1 MSEEDTKNN
10 NTSSVDQVA
19 TVVAATNDNVSS
31 SLVSSLV
38 GDASSS
44 VVSGGAVNSSTEALA
59 ALASAGVV
67 GSDAS
72 ALVSSLASTYSN
84 AALSSLDQTY
94 YAGSLNNAAS
104 FMGAETYAAALNNPP
119 TQNASTYIVDSTT
132 ARWLTDTANMT
143 NAATVGHANVYYAN
157 TAANPAILYGY
168 NVTVGGRGTGLG
180 NVIYNQRG
188 TFSISNGGSLAM
200 TASNQFWVTNGPV
213 SSGNLKLEWG
223 SNGSYRLA
231 LADSAYFSATGYL
244 GGIADKS
251 DAGQAG
257 VASQRTGALSTGS
270 GVVADVGG
278 DWGTV
283 GDYRTGAAY
292 SWAPATVI
300 GSNNKFDVGGNI
312 GVFTNG
318 SVTAGDDFTTSVATV
333 SGSGFFVGSGGLY
346 TGGSNGN
353 YYVHGGMGAAYS
365 TAYNKARLI
374 LGNNNS
380 VFLDQANWG
389 NFAAQAGGV
398 VSVGDSFHL
407 SALELSVGY
416 GQDPNTGAILGA
428 ASAAAAAVMTI
439 GNNASIILG
448 QKGLKDN
455 GSNFYLGSDGAI
467 VIDASGGQLNVGTG
481 ANIQAGEMSIG
492 NFAKD
497 YSGINPQT
505 NSAFNF
511 AWYQAGSNNTITIGS
526 GATINLSGGIALDG
540 VSNTLAL
547 SGGGLLGNE
556 LNAGYISAGN
566 FYKQYNTSVTGGG
579 AAGHNMYAQTSVTSI
594 YIGDGYQVNLSA
606 GNFDTGLTNIG
617 TLSNT
622 GNITL
627 NQVLGVMT
635 FGSGVH
641 VTANSVVLG
650 DYSVSSA
657 NPYNSGIVDQ
667 YSAATSNAVIS
678 FGNQAS
684 MNLSG
689 AVMLNGANNSMV
701 YGDSLILNAATYSM
715 GSGVATPALTA
726 VNNHFSAGI
735 NANITF
741 SNGFIDSSPNGIF
754 ALQDGGKLNILTG
767 NLLMNGS
774 YSGAGN
780 YNWFQMNN
788 NGTLVLGTGSIIMNN
803 AGQQM
808 TWGTGGTMS
817 AVNLSVLGTSQAVV
831 MGTDGT
837 VNLTGD
843 YYFSGALNSATF
855 GAGTDITVGG
865 NMNFVA
871 TTGQAFSMGTGDLI
885 VGGAYNL
892 NASAN
897 TITIDGG
904 IGKKFSA
911 GSYNITGDTNTINI
925 GNGTI
930 VTVTGEYGV
939 SGNGNNITI
948 GGDGSFAVGSYTITG
963 NTNSHTIGA
972 GDNISVAGDYSV
984 NGSSNTLSIDG
995 GILAQTI
1002 SVAGN
1007 YSVNGDSNIIST
1019 AANET
1024 ITITSNYT
1032 ISGLTNSINYGTNTS
1047 MNVGGSMGFSTSS
1060 QIFSMGTGANIS
1072 VTGDYSVVGDTNT
1085 LTLDGGGTFNVG
1097 GGYTVNGTGNKLA
1110 TGANETVNVTG
1121 DYNVSGSTNSVTYGD
1136 TTVMSVGGSMSFA
1149 TSSYYSIGD
1158 GGSLSVTG
1166 DIDFAGTTFKVGNV
1180 KSFTANDF
1188 NISSD
1193 SPTVTFGSNI
1203 AYAVA
1208 GWNLN
1213 GVNNKITLGDGATGS
1228 LGDITVG
1235 SSATGASFD
1244 TGVVNGTVEYGT
1256 VTLTNDAT
1264 FTMNGTLSGTSI
1276 IMTGANTV
1284 NFNGTG
1290 NSYIIADG
1298 LSTSGAGATISIAS
1312 GNFVRI
1318 NGGDTALELLGNTN
1332 FTIGSDSLFNVSGN
1346 ITIGM
1351 NASSSSFVVGDNV
1364 TFKAANI
1371 VINATTPSL
1380 TFGLNTDF
1388 TISGGWAINSTASG
1402 SVIKLGDGA
1411 TGSLGDIRFSGAVTG
1426 ATFDTG
1432 NSGSGLTFGTAT
1444 IVNDNV
1450 LTLGN
1455 VTGTAVSL
1463 SNTAVLNI
1471 DAGATA
1477 NISTLTMDGSDT
1489 TGKVTVNVGLG
1500 ATLNIDSIVTTN
1512 IGDNMPTIN
1521 INGGTVIIAGE
1532 KVRAVSNLAQH
1543 AVNFN
1548 SVDNGI
1554 YQYEGDIQDASGR
1567 LTINNFALTDKLIFQ
1582 VSADYKYEDCYRTS
1596 YDSSTGI
1603 LTITYIT
1610 PFTGVVVPIAEFYY
1624 TPASAGQA
1632 LPNVIISTDTTS
1644 PTGYDLIITQCFLT
1658 GTHLLTPEGEVTV
1671 ENLKAG
1677 DQVITLENGQQVS
1690 KAIVWAGNMEVNVN
1704 HYENK
1709 GPLYPVRIK
1718 AHAFGLNQ
1726 PCRDL
1731 LVTPEHTIYVDGGL
1745 IPARML
1751 VNGRSIIVDT
1761 TIDKFTV
1768 YHIETEKHSILF
1780 SENLTTESYLNTD
1793 NRHMFK
1799 GDVANLNL
1807 TFDENADHQSWEND
1821 AAAPLTVARHQVEP
1835 IWQRLD
1841 RRAAQQGYA
1850 PVSKPELT
1858 RDANL
1863 CLITQKGEKLQPVD
1877 VKGNT
1882 YSFYVPANVC
1892 VVAMHS
1898 KAALPSEVVGPFLDD
1913 RRMLGV
1919 LVAKISVF
1927 GERAFDV
1934 LPADMTGLSGWHSAE
1949 LNRTDRWTKG
1959 LATLPE
1965 VVSEVSSKVKLIK
1978 IELTATSE
1986 YFVDTIEFAE
1996 KIA

>member
-157 TAANPAILYGY
+157 TAANPAILNGY

-283 GDYRTGAAY
+283 GDYRTDAAY

-300 GSNNKFDVGGNI
+300 GSNNKFDIGGNI

-678 FGNQAS
+678 FGVNAS

-843 YYFSGALNSATF
+843 YYFSGASNSAIF
-855 GAGTDITVGG
+855 GAGTDIT
-865 NMNFVA
+865 
-871 TTGQAFSMGTGDLI
+871 
-885 VGGAYNL
+885 
-892 NASAN
+892 
-897 TITIDGG
+897 
-904 IGKKFSA
+904 
-911 GSYNITGDTNTINI
+911 
-925 GNGTI
+925 
-930 VTVTGEYGV
+930 
-939 SGNGNNITI
+939 
-948 GGDGSFAVGSYTITG
+948 
-963 NTNSHTIGA
+963 
-972 GDNISVAGDYSV
+972 
-984 NGSSNTLSIDG
+984 
-995 GILAQTI
+995 
-1002 SVAGN
+1002 
-1007 YSVNGDSNIIST
+1007 
-1019 AANET
+1019 
-1024 ITITSNYT
+1024 
-1032 ISGLTNSINYGTNTS
+1032 
-1047 MNVGGSMGFSTSS
+1047 VGGSMGFSTSS

-1677 DQVITLENGQQVS
+1677 DQVVTLENGQQVS
-1690 KAIVWAGNMEVNVN
+1690 KVVVWAGNMEVNVN